1 MLQFLIIYVTS
12 TLLDA
17 NKLFGFFPTVNVR
30 MYLQL
35 LSCEQSFH
43 FFPFLNTGVKSVH
56 VDLNK
61 DQVVVESSLTSSQ
74 VQSLIEKTG
83 KRAVLQGYGG
93 FNGKN
98 NPHLL

>member
-1 MLQFLIIYVTS
+1 MLHFLIIYMTS

-30 MYLQL
+30 MYL
-35 LSCEQSFH
+35 SFFQSFH